1 MSNARKPRKPA
12 AAVRP
17 DPPYLIPYPETLSF
31 AELFRIHAATG
42 VDVLDP
48 RTRGHAVAAVLWFAA
63 RSWDNP
69 LTWEEA
75 QGFNLDAVEFV
86 REDEALPDDDE
97 EDEEEPDPTGS
108 GGHATPSSASSS
120 D

>member
-1 MSNARKPRKPA
+1 MSNARKPRTPVKA
-12 AAVRP
+12 KRP
-17 DPPYLIPYPETLSF
+17 DPPYLVPYPETLTF
-31 AELFRIHAATG
+31 GELFRIHAATG

-48 RTRGHAVAAVLWFAA
+48 VTRGHAVAACLWFAA

-75 QGFNLDAVEFV
+75 VDYNLDAVEFH
-86 REDEALPDDDE
+86 RDDE
-97 EDEEEPDPTGS
+97 ELDEEAPDPTES
-108 GGHATPSSASSS
+108 GGHETPSSASSS

>member
-63 RSWDNP
+63 RSWENP
-69 LTWEEA
+69 LTWEET
-75 QGFNLDAVEFV
+75 LDFDLDDVEF
-86 REDEALPDDDE
+86 RRTDEPLDE
-97 EDEEEPDPTGS
+97 EDDTPDPTES
-108 GGHATPSSASSS
+108 GGHETPSSVSSS